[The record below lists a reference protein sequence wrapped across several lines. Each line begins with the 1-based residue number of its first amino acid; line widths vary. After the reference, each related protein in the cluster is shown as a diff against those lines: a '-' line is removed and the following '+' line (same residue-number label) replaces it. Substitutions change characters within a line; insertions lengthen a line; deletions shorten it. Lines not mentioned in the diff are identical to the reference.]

1 VQLEALRCVMLGLP
15 GMDMLVPP
23 DTACA
28 GWAESGLDVTY
39 LFPAG
44 LLSAHSPFTYKQ
56 C

>member
-1 VQLEALRCVMLGLP
+1 MQLEALRCVML
-15 GMDMLVPP
+15 VPS

-56 C
+56 CID